1 MEDAELDIRL
11 RKESYVLITLAKDA
25 PGVSYPQVVEAVKQG
40 SYKMDDLSWG
50 AAPEFKGKRET
61 G

>member
-1 MEDAELDIRL
+1 VEAAELDIRL
-11 RKESYVLITLAKDA
+11 RKESYVFVKLAEDA
-25 PGVSYPQVVEAVKQG
+25 PGVSYGQVIEAVKKG

-50 AAPEFKGKRET
+50 RAPEFRGKREI